1 MSGKGS
7 SPRPFSVSQETFSKN
22 FDAIFRKPD
31 PRAIEDA
38 KAEDEAFAE
47 IEKRKREKALD
58 EMVRINQELGLYDEY
73 DGPNRNTS
81 NF

>member
-7 SPRPFSVSQETFSKN
+7 SPRPFSVAHDEYSKRW
-22 FDAIFRKPD
+22 DAIFQRDLD
-31 PRAIEDA
+31 PKKQDDA
-38 KAEDEAFAE
+38 KAEDEAFAN
-47 IEKRKREKALD
+47 IEKL
-58 EMVRINQELGLYDEY
+58 NQDHEY